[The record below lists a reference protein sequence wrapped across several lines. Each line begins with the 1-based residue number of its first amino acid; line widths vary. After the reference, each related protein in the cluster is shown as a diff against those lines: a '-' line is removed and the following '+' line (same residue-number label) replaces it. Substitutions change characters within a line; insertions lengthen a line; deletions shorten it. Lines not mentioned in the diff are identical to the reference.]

1 MEFKN
6 VNIAITNNGKFL
18 LLKRSEK
25 ESYTGMWEF
34 PAGKVN
40 DDENSLDAI
49 IRETFEETGIKLKK
63 GEIKKVGETWRPRK
77 GNKGYDAIKTT
88 MFTYSHNDTDIKLS
102 EEHSSYKWFDLDEI
116 KKNTD
121 NIGFETIRCINRM
134 ISDKTISIYK
144 EEIKKVF
151 SKKYRE
157 DEIGVMLVGS
167 ASRED
172 FLNNWSDIDVVVL
185 FNKKEIE
192 YNDILKLREINS
204 YLNSLGHQVWF
215 KVHTLKDFPKKYEQR
230 TIRNYNSDGIQLF
243 GINVKEFTNI
253 KFDEEIII
261 KEGKKKIEN
270 FQFSPRFW
278 FRYYSV
284 STNNNNQEFLSIHVT
299 KDKRSTNKGDKLR
312 IAKLIDMV
320 LDVSHFSLFY
330 KNIIPTG
337 DKFYDACNFAIE
349 YDCDI
354 PFQLLA
360 LRERLWLGYYVS
372 NEKIEMIEKM
382 CFDFFEEIYPKI
394 VGE

>member
-63 GEIKKVGETWRPRK
+63 GKIKKVGETWRPRK

-88 MFTYSHNDTDIKLS
+88 MFTYYHNDTDIKLS

-121 NIGFETIRCINRM
+121 KIGFETIRCINRM

-230 TIRNYNSDGIQLF
+230 TIKNYNSDGIQLF

-284 STNNNNQEFLSIHVT
+284 STNNNNPEFLSIHVT